1 MLDRYLSIKHFRNIG
16 KESFVD
22 VHLNSVKSN
31 KDKFGGLITFI
42 GENNAGKSNFLD
54 AMLCLASKKT
64 LQSDIPEYDYD
75 EDIKPKIQLTLY
87 DSFSETKYEYKLK
100 NNRIFI
106 DKSIK
111 GKEIETKSV
120 PQLKLDD
127 FGNLFLKVLSHHQ
140 FAKDISQHGYGGD
153 VIKNIVNQYIET
165 KEITKD
171 DVKILLQFLTNI
183 NQNRHSLQILNS
195 YANQLYTQPQQGAF
209 HMPPQ
214 SQLSSQIPDFIKAL
228 NEYSNFE
235 SDNLNLYSDEVEK
248 VFGIKLLPN
257 ILKYDDTTRYTTMN
271 MRYRFLGEDFEN
283 NSLFKRLFAFIS
295 PKEGE
300 QLKGLFKEYYESGK
314 TKNNRLYNKEQELNV
329 KLKSVSEAFNKIYTN
344 KTNQKYD
351 FVLDFK
357 DDGILLII
365 KDNQRAIDLDKQS
378 AGFKW
383 FFNFFLNILSDEK
396 LKNGDI
402 VILDEPATNLH
413 PAAQIELVD
422 QLNTYGREQGILFI
436 MSTHSPFM
444 IDPDY
449 FDQLRIVTRTGLYA
463 DVERFTLNIDSKKD
477 VLLPIKSSLTV
488 DKHIIINPNNKTI
501 YVEGITDYNYLTAFK
516 TTKEKYRHLNFLP
529 INGVKDSKLAQTLMN
544 LSKNPIA
551 LFDSDHAGLKASDQL
566 SKNNIEVINL
576 NEINTAYKQIEDLF
590 TEEERELY
598 CFNADEE
605 KSYKLSTYFKNHFKS
620 IFNKLNKETKDNF
633 YQLLDRISE

>member
-1 MLDRYLSIKHFRNIG
+1 L
-16 KESFVD
+16 
-22 VHLNSVKSN
+22 
-31 KDKFGGLITFI
+31 
-42 GENNAGKSNFLD
+42 
-54 AMLCLASKKT
+54 
-64 LQSDIPEYDYD
+64 
-75 EDIKPKIQLTLY
+75 
-87 DSFSETKYEYKLK
+87 
-100 NNRIFI
+100 
-106 DKSIK
+106 
-111 GKEIETKSV
+111 
-120 PQLKLDD
+120 
-127 FGNLFLKVLSHHQ
+127 
-140 FAKDISQHGYGGD
+140 
-153 VIKNIVNQYIET
+153 
-165 KEITKD
+165 
-171 DVKILLQFLTNI
+171 
-183 NQNRHSLQILNS
+183 
-195 YANQLYTQPQQGAF
+195 
-209 HMPPQ
+209 
-214 SQLSSQIPDFIKAL
+214 
-228 NEYSNFE
+228 
-235 SDNLNLYSDEVEK
+235 
-248 VFGIKLLPN
+248 
-257 ILKYDDTTRYTTMN
+257 
-271 MRYRFLGEDFEN
+271 
-283 NSLFKRLFAFIS
+283 AFIS
-295 PKEGE
+295 PKEDE

-314 TKNNRLYNKEQELNV
+314 TKNNRLYNKEQELNER
-329 KLKSVSEAFNKIYTN
+329 LKSVSEAFNKIYTN

-351 FVLDFK
+351 FVFDFK

-396 LKNGDI
+396 LNNGDI

-422 QLNTYGREQGILFI
+422 QLNTYGREHGILFI

-449 FDQLRIVTRTGLYA
+449 FDQLRIVTRIGLYA
-463 DVERFTLNIDSKKD
+463 DVQRFTLNIDSKKD

-501 YVEGITDYNYLTAFK
+501 YIEGITDYNYLTAFK
-516 TTKEKYRHLNFLP
+516 TTKEKYRNLNFLP

-551 LFDSDHAGLKASDQL
+551 LFDSDHAGLKASEQL

-590 TEEERELY
+590 TEEERGLY
-598 CFNADEE
+598 CFNEDEE
-605 KSYKLSTYFKNHFKS
+605 KSYKLSSYFKNNFKS